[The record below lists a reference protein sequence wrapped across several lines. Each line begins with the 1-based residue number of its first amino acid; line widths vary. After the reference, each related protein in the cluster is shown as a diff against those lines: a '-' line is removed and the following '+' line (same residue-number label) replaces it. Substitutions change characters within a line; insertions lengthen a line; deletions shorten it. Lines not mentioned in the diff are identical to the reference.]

1 MGKLIYTAICSLDG
15 YVADE
20 QGSFDWAE
28 PQEEVHS
35 FINGLEARNEVVLYG
50 RKLYEVMLAWES
62 LELESLPLYIQDY
75 ARTWRRTEKIVYSR
89 TLKQVQSTKTTLRSN
104 FDPQEL
110 STLIDSTKGDLG
122 IGGPELAGQAM
133 AHALVD
139 EVNLFVYP
147 EIIGGGTR
155 ALAQRIRARLS
166 LVETKQF
173 DRGVV
178 LLHYTSQFTGR
189 VPPF

>member
-15 YVADE
+15 SVADE

-28 PQEEVHS
+28 PQEDVHS
-35 FINGLEARNEVVLYG
+35 FINGLEARNEVVIYG

-62 LELESLPLYIQDY
+62 MELENQPQYIQDY
-75 ARTWRRTEKIVYSR
+75 ANGWRRTEKIVYSR
-89 TLKQVQSTKTTLRSN
+89 TLKQVQSKKTTLRSN

-110 STLIDSTKGDLG
+110 RTLIGRTKGELG

-133 AHALVD
+133 AHGLVD
-139 EVNLFVYP
+139 EVNFFVYP
-147 EIIGGGTR
+147 EIVGGGTP
-155 ALAQRIRARLS
+155 ALAKRVRAKLS
-166 LVETKQF
+166 LIDTKQF

-178 LLHYTSQFTGR
+178 LLHYGVQLTGR